1 MGRKMP
7 QVTIGLPVYNG
18 EAFIARA
25 IESILSQTYQD
36 LELIIMDNCS
46 TDGTKDICE
55 QYLGQDPRVRYF
67 RHDENVGVIAN
78 FNSAFEH
85 ARGKYFKWAASD
97 DICAPTL
104 VEKLVQALEDRPQA
118 VIAFSGALIFD
129 EYPEVGLPNLTED
142 EYPRYNVTG
151 ITYCQRLFSR
161 TPMERIK
168 SILRSDHP
176 GTMIYGLIR
185 SDALRKSHLHQVEGS
200 DRLLLTELALE
211 GEYILV
217 DEPLFYRRIHE
228 DNVDRSR
235 REYIAM
241 VHGTDHAGIL
251 MPPWRWP
258 LNYIKTIAF
267 SDQSNHVKIRVIATV
282 IRHTFRMR
290 FLRNLLVPGPENYWG
305 ISKRKL
311 RMVYIF

>member
-1 MGRKMP
+1 MGRTMP
-7 QVTIGLPVYNG
+7 RVTIGLPVYNG
-18 EAFIARA
+18 ESCIARA
-25 IESILSQTYQD
+25 IDSILGQTCED

-46 TDGTKDICE
+46 TDGTEEIC
-55 QYLGQDPRVRYF
+55 QTYVARDSRVRYF
-67 RHDENVGVIAN
+67 RHDENIGVIAN
-78 FNSAFEH
+78 FNSVFEH

-97 DICAPTL
+97 DICAPDL
-104 VEKLVQALEDRPQA
+104 VEKLADALDNRPQA
-118 VIAFSGALIFD
+118 VIAFSDALIFD
-129 EYPEVGLPNLTED
+129 EYPNAGLSNLKPEQYSD
-142 EYPRYNVTG
+142 NNVTR
-151 ITYCQRLFSR
+151 ITYCPRLFSR
-161 TPMERIK
+161 NPVERIR

-185 SDALRKSHLHQVEGS
+185 TNALGKSHMHQVEGS

-211 GEYILV
+211 GEYVLV
-217 DEPLFYRRIHE
+217 DEPLFFRRIHE

-258 LNYIKTIAF
+258 LNYIKTIAM
-267 SDQSNHVKIRVIATV
+267 SDQSTQVKTKVIGTV